1 MHVHEVR
8 GIEIEASY
16 DHVFAF
22 IADPNNLPRWAHA
35 FERVNGRK
43 ARLRTPA
50 GVQDIDLRVES
61 SFKAGT
67 IDWIMTFT
75 DGKTATAN
83 SRVTRAPAGRVVYSF
98 VLNAPPLPLELL
110 EVALE
115 EQVRTLEAE
124 LNRLKELLER

>member
-8 GIEIEASY
+8 SIEIEAPY
-16 DHVFAF
+16 DHVFEF
-22 IADPNNLPRWAHA
+22 IADPSNLPRWAHA

-50 GVQDIDLRVES
+50 GVEDIDLRVAS
-61 SFKAGT
+61 SLDVGT
-67 IDWIMTFT
+67 IDWIMTFA

-98 VLNAPPLPLELL
+98 VLYAPPLPLELL
-110 EVALE
+110 EGALG

-124 LNRLKELLER
+124 LSRLKELLEQ

>member
-8 GIEIEASY
+8 SIEIEASY
-16 DHVFAF
+16 DRVFAF
-22 IADPNNLPRWAHA
+22 IADPTNLARWAHA

-50 GVQDIDLRVES
+50 GVEDIDLRVES
-61 SFKAGT
+61 SFNLGT

-75 DGKTATAN
+75 DGRKATAN
-83 SRVTRAPAGRVVYSF
+83 SRVTRAPADRVVYSF

-110 EVALE
+110 EGALG
-115 EQVRTLEAE
+115 EQVRILEAE
-124 LNRLKELLER
+124 LSRLKELLER